1 MLTTCQGLLSKD
13 SCLVRDLAEFVG
25 TIVSLF
31 PVVGNCS
38 GVATKRSQICVANAD
53 SWDISVQIPLEV
65 KREILIWKENV
76 VTLNHQL
83 ITDNRPPRECN

>member
-38 GVATKRSQICVANAD
+38 GVATKRSQICVANTD
-53 SWDISVQIPLEV
+53 SRHIFVQIPLEV
-65 KREILIWKENV
+65 KLEIHFWKENV
-76 VTLNHQL
+76 VTLNHCL
-83 ITDNRPPRECN
+83 IAGNGPPLKL